1 MDQSMSQAGSLRD
14 RITVQRST
22 SGDDGYGNVINAWAD
37 HLTIWADVRETPGK
51 EVVSAGR
58 IEASRT
64 ATIRVR
70 ASTQSREITAA
81 DRLIVRG
88 NIWNIRSISEVS
100 NDRKLL
106 EMLCEVGV
114 A

>member
-1 MDQSMSQAGSLRD
+1 VTSGRLRD
-14 RITVQRST
+14 RIIVQRAVG
-22 SGDDGYGNVINAWAD
+22 GDDGYGNVINSWAD
-37 HLTIWADVRETPGK
+37 HLTLWADVREALGK
-51 EVVSAGR
+51 ETVAAGR
-58 IEASRT
+58 VEESRT

-81 DRLIVRG
+81 DRLSVRG